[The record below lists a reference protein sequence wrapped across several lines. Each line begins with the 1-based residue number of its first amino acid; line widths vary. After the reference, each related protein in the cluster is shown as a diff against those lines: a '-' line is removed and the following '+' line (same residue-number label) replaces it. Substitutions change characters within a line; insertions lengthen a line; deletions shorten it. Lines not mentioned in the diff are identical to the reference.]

1 MTPEDLDQTTLDLLV
16 DFLVWYTALS
26 DGPLDEDQASRA
38 LDDFLAQYSVAT

>member
-1 MTPEDLDQTTLDLLV
+1 MTVDDLDQKTADLAV

-38 LDDFLAQYSVAT
+38 FDDFLAQLGTAT